1 MPFPYDKEK
10 TKLIERLQKE
20 LPANVE
26 AVWNENTLIFQRTNN
41 KEIILNI
48 QYGCPV
54 YPSNEDAVFYVGRI
68 KSILNQL
75 ENQSE

>member
-1 MPFPYDKEK
+1 MPFKHDEEK
-10 TKLIERLQKE
+10 TKLIVRLQNE
-20 LPANVE
+20 LPANIE

-41 KEIILNI
+41 KENLLNI

-54 YPSNEDAVFYVGRI
+54 YPSSEDADFYVGRI
-68 KSILNQL
+68 KSILKQL